1 MVGAAAVGL
10 KLSVWWA
17 GDLCFYSGVVHS
29 WDGFKHAHTVHYDDG
44 DVQEQQL
51 FREIV
56 RADLDSRGLCAV
68 ELARMSLVLKHLAV
82 YHDGEV
88 HGQAQGR
95 GESHAQG

>member
-1 MVGAAAVGL
+1 MVRVSAAGGQLSVVGAAAVGL

-17 GDLCFYSGVVHS
+17 GDLCFYSGVIHS

-56 RADLDSRGLCAV
+56 RAESGL
-68 ELARMSLVLKHLAV
+68 
-82 YHDGEV
+82 GP
-88 HGQAQGR
+88 
-95 GESHAQG
+95 

>member
-1 MVGAAAVGL
+1 MVGIAAVGL

-17 GDLCFYSGVVHS
+17 GDLCFYSGIVHS

-56 RADLDSRGLCAV
+56 RAESGHGLC
-68 ELARMSLVLKHLAV
+68 VLMRLEMPPGIHLKLHCLCA
-82 YHDGEV
+82 
-88 HGQAQGR
+88 
-95 GESHAQG
+95 